1 MGQGL
6 SQTFPPAAKYSVDHI
21 PDLSGKVMVVTGG
34 NTGIGKEIVRAL
46 LIHNAKVYM
55 ASRNVAKGKAAIEEL
70 KKDTGKEALFLEL
83 DLASLTSVRRAAAE
97 FFEKEKE
104 LHTLFNNGGIMFLT
118 ETQQSLSI
126 TEDGYDIQWG
136 TNALGPFHLTQL
148 LMPALLAAARNSNT
162 NARVIFTSSIAL
174 SQGINFD
181 TLKDTPAR
189 KKIGA
194 SERYGQSKLANI
206 ILAQEIARRYGD
218 KGLIGV
224 SLDPGGT
231 KTGLQQHLP
240 VIYDIEIYH
249 VFQNLMLHPPA
260 NGALTSL
267 FAGTSESTELNGK
280 FLIPFARIGVASTA
294 AQNPEL
300 GQRLWSYLEEEV
312 KLK

>member
-97 FFEKEKE
+97 FLEKEKE

-118 ETQQSLSI
+118 ETQQSMSI

-148 LMPALLAAARNSNT
+148 LMPALLAAARNSNK

-174 SQGINFD
+174 SKGINFD

-218 KGLIGV
+218 KGVIGV

-240 VIYDIEIYH
+240 GWARPIL
-249 VFQNLMLHPPA
+249 NLMLHPPA

>member
-1 MGQGL
+1 MGQAL
-6 SQTFPPAAKYSVDHI
+6 SQTFPPAAKYSVDQI

-55 ASRNVAKGKAAIEEL
+55 ASRNVANGKAAIEEL
-70 KKDTGKEALFLEL
+70 KKDTGKEALLLEL

-97 FFEKEKE
+97 FLEKEKE

-118 ETQQSLSI
+118 ETQQSLNI
-126 TEDGYDIQWG
+126 TEDGYDIQWA

-162 NARVIFTSSIAL
+162 NTRVIFTSSIAL
-174 SQGINFD
+174 SKAINFD

-194 SERYGQSKLANI
+194 SDRYGQSKLANI
-206 ILAQEIARRYGD
+206 ILAQEVARRYGD
-218 KGLIGV
+218 KGVIGI

-240 VIYDIEIYH
+240 GWARPIL
-249 VFQNLMLHPPA
+249 NLMLHPPA
-260 NGALTSL
+260 HGALTPL
-267 FAGTSESTELNGK
+267 FAGTSESMELNGK